1 MNENK
6 RIAKQYLTHY
16 FKLLFE
22 SSGLR
27 WDYDNQAEIEDI
39 VDLIIKAVIDD
50 ITQHSDMIYMKITE
64 VKE

>member
-16 FKLLFE
+16 FKLLFD

-27 WDYDNQAEIEDI
+27 WDHDNQAEIEDI
-39 VDLIIKAVIDD
+39 VDLIIKAV
-50 ITQHSDMIYMKITE
+50 
-64 VKE
+64 KEELEQENKNVHNNR